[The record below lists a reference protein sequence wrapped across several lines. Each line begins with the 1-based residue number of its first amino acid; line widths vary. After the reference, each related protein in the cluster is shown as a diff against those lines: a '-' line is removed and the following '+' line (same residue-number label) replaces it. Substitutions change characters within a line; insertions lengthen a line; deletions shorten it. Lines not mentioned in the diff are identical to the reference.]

1 MFSFSKKSYS
11 RFTDEELMLYM
22 LQAKEQAF
30 TELYNRYAKQML
42 YFFYQRLYRDEQKS
56 QDFLQDLF
64 LKLLEKQQLF
74 DGSKKFK
81 TWLYT
86 LAANM
91 CKNEYRKDAVRGTKV
106 KDSIL
111 EEVAENVPT
120 LFLTDRFDKDI
131 FAANL
136 NAELDEMGENHRLT
150 FLLRYQEEFT
160 IAEISEILGCAE
172 GTVKSRLFYCTK
184 KLAAKLSAFNPQN

>member
-1 MFSFSKKSYS
+1 MDGS
-11 RFTDEELMLYM
+11 ELMLYIA
-22 LQAKEQAF
+22 QGKEQAF
-30 TELYNRYAKQML
+30 TELYNRYAKSML
-42 YFFYQRLYRDEQKS
+42 YFFYQRLYCDEQKA

-64 LKLLEKQQLF
+64 LKLLDKQHLF

-91 CKNEYRKDAVRGTKV
+91 CKNEYRKDEVRGTRV
-106 KDSIL
+106 NDFAF
-111 EEVAENVPT
+111 EDVAENLLDDV
-120 LFLTDRFDKDI
+120 LMNGYDKQV

-136 NAELDEMGENHRLT
+136 NNELNKMDDNHRLT
-150 FLLRYQEEFT
+150 FLLRYREEFSIT
-160 IAEISEILGCAE
+160 EISQILGCAE

-184 KLAAKLSAFNPQN
+184 KLAIKLSAFNPQNI